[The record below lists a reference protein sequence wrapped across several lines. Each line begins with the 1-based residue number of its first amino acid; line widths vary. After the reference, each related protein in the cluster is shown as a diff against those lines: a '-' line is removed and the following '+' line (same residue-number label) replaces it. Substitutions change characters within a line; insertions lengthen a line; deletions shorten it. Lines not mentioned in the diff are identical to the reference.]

1 MEHWWVHP
9 TCHASRFVVT
19 DLAIRV
25 LFWIEAASNEL
36 VFSGKSGK
44 GTNEPTISYGSL
56 DDVVGFCTTVYEFGS
71 ILSGD
76 LVEAEPGHVL
86 WLRVALRNILE
97 V

>member
-1 MEHWWVHP
+1 MEHRWVHT

-19 DLAIRV
+19 DLAICV
-25 LFWIEAASNEL
+25 LFWIETASNEL

-56 DDVVGFCTTVYEFGS
+56 DDVVGFCAAVYEFGS
-71 ILSGD
+71 VLSGD

-86 WLRVALRNILE
+86 WLRVALRNILK